1 MTPSSRRRA
10 AGTVLATA
18 LAASGAGLLAPATSA
33 APVSHP
39 GLASVTRYEAA
50 DILFPGNDGRAHTV
64 TFDKNS
70 FMVDGTRLNIWSG
83 EIHYWR
89 LPDVNGWRDVFQKM
103 RANGYNAVSL
113 YMFWGMHQ
121 SEEGGDFD
129 FTPGGVKDI
138 DLLLTL
144 AEQEGLYVIAR
155 PGPYVN
161 AEISMGGLPAY
172 MSNYGGGLRSTDA
185 RALAASKSWLSA
197 VNAIIR
203 RHQVTDGGGSV
214 LLYQVENELTEANS
228 ADTAFLAELTRHVR
242 ADGITVPLFHNDWG
256 LGGRMSDTSA
266 TGLDLYAY
274 DSYPVGFN
282 CSAPRN
288 AIRDSEAAFHAYAP
302 GSPNFITESQ
312 GGAFTPWG
320 ASYNAS
326 DCYGYTDPDFTRQ
339 WGVNNI
345 GNGVTA
351 FNFYM
356 GFGGTNWGWTGS
368 PASGFTSYDYGAGI
382 TEDRVMTEKSAVQ
395 KEIGYYARGVPALPS
410 MDAVEAPAPADHQG
424 DAVSLYS
431 RQASDTSTSVT
442 GHGTRTIAARL
453 RDSNSTTETTFTI
466 PLSLGTGRTGPTHSL
481 THDDRDPAI
490 TSTGSWTHASGRPW
504 TQGDLGGNETFSRTA
519 GDSYEYTFTGVGLDL
534 IAPFSGNHGSATVSV
549 DGTVVGRTQESTV
562 TGTEPVKT
570 VFSWRAPQGQA
581 PAPHTVR
588 VTVDGTPFPGSSDTF
603 VSLDAIRYYPDTS
616 ALPGSGETEPGTVSW
631 PRVPQKEGTSLTLH
645 GRDALLLTADQ
656 RIGTH
661 ELYYTTSQILGA
673 PLDTQAGPLQYLV
686 GRTGDEGETVL
697 HYDAEPTVT
706 GEGVEHT
713 WDAARGELR
722 LNYRHTAGTPL
733 NVTVTRAGA
742 TSSADTLTLRVIDRT
757 YAKRVW
763 LLDGTRDGVL
773 TTTAVEGAEVGRTV
787 HYADGVA
794 NVTGSLE
801 QAGDLSVV
809 APAGVSS
816 VTWNGAPLGE
826 VSSGTAHG
834 SAPGPQEVAPQ
845 ALSFV
850 SATDDAEA
858 ATDYDDSAWTSADAT
873 TSRQSEDY
881 PGILRYPGNRDRNQQ
896 GPGSYAGVVLDSNHY
911 GFHSGSVWYRAHY
924 TAASSDPTLSFQAT
938 ASKGAPAQG
947 RNPGFA
953 QVWVNGQYAGALSAT
968 GDWQSVKAPAGAVRA
983 GQRVVVAVLVN
994 NLGLSLDWNNG
1005 AWGSL
1010 SQSKENRGL
1019 YDAALDA
1026 QGAVT
1031 WRINGATTA
1040 SARDTATNPSGTVYN
1055 NGGLGGERAGWH
1067 MPALQDSSWERAD
1080 DLHAARPGVTWY
1092 RSHVT
1097 LDVPDSQDTAWHLD
1111 VSSSRLPAR
1120 ADHSQVTLFVNG
1132 WNTGVYIGDAGPQS
1146 SFTIPSAFLNHHGDN
1161 VIALAVAAKE
1171 AGAGPESVSLVPV
1184 HSSTVPTR
1192 PQPSPGPDPT
1202 PGPSPSA
1209 SPSVSPSPTSAPS
1222 SSPSPSPS
1230 SSPSVSSSPS
1240 PSASGSSSSG
1250 GGGVVPGVMPVFV
1263 ARVAADGSGSV
1274 LVGDWDGD
1282 GVRSYGVRVGSRV
1295 VFYSENSVLAAPV
1308 ASLSLGRVSDRV
1320 FVGDWDGDGRDTL
1333 ALVRGRSVFYQQV
1346 MDSSA
1351 TTAGRVPEGE
1361 LVVARQGDHD
1371 VLIAR

>member
-50 DILFPGNDGRAHTV
+50 DILFPGNDGHAHTV

-490 TSTGSWTHASGRPW
+490 TYTGSWTHASGRPW

-534 IAPFSGNHGSATVSV
+534 IAPFSGNRGSATVSV

-562 TGTEPVKT
+562 TGTEPVRT

-581 PAPHTVR
+581 PASHTVR

-616 ALPGSGETEPGTVSW
+616 ALPGSGGTEPGTVSW

-673 PLDTQAGPLQYLV
+673 PPRHPGRPPPVPCGPHR
-686 GRTGDEGETVL
+686 GRG
-697 HYDAEPTVT
+697 
-706 GEGVEHT
+706 
-713 WDAARGELR
+713 
-722 LNYRHTAGTPL
+722 
-733 NVTVTRAGA
+733 
-742 TSSADTLTLRVIDRT
+742 
-757 YAKRVW
+757 
-763 LLDGTRDGVL
+763 
-773 TTTAVEGAEVGRTV
+773 
-787 HYADGVA
+787 
-794 NVTGSLE
+794 
-801 QAGDLSVV
+801 
-809 APAGVSS
+809 
-816 VTWNGAPLGE
+816 
-826 VSSGTAHG
+826 
-834 SAPGPQEVAPQ
+834 
-845 ALSFV
+845 
-850 SATDDAEA
+850 
-858 ATDYDDSAWTSADAT
+858 
-873 TSRQSEDY
+873 
-881 PGILRYPGNRDRNQQ
+881 RDR
-896 GPGSYAGVVLDSNHY
+896 PALRR
-911 GFHSGSVWYRAHY
+911 RAH
-924 TAASSDPTLSFQAT
+924 
-938 ASKGAPAQG
+938 
-947 RNPGFA
+947 RH
-953 QVWVNGQYAGALSAT
+953 
-968 GDWQSVKAPAGAVRA
+968 R
-983 GQRVVVAVLVN
+983 
-994 NLGLSLDWNNG
+994 
-1005 AWGSL
+1005 
-1010 SQSKENRGL
+1010 
-1019 YDAALDA
+1019 
-1026 QGAVT
+1026 
-1031 WRINGATTA
+1031 
-1040 SARDTATNPSGTVYN
+1040 
-1055 NGGLGGERAGWH
+1055 
-1067 MPALQDSSWERAD
+1067 
-1080 DLHAARPGVTWY
+1080 
-1092 RSHVT
+1092 
-1097 LDVPDSQDTAWHLD
+1097 
-1111 VSSSRLPAR
+1111 
-1120 ADHSQVTLFVNG
+1120 
-1132 WNTGVYIGDAGPQS
+1132 
-1146 SFTIPSAFLNHHGDN
+1146 
-1161 VIALAVAAKE
+1161 
-1171 AGAGPESVSLVPV
+1171 
-1184 HSSTVPTR
+1184 
-1192 PQPSPGPDPT
+1192 
-1202 PGPSPSA
+1202 
-1209 SPSVSPSPTSAPS
+1209 
-1222 SSPSPSPS
+1222 
-1230 SSPSVSSSPS
+1230 
-1240 PSASGSSSSG
+1240 
-1250 GGGVVPGVMPVFV
+1250 
-1263 ARVAADGSGSV
+1263 
-1274 LVGDWDGD
+1274 
-1282 GVRSYGVRVGSRV
+1282 
-1295 VFYSENSVLAAPV
+1295 
-1308 ASLSLGRVSDRV
+1308 
-1320 FVGDWDGDGRDTL
+1320 
-1333 ALVRGRSVFYQQV
+1333 
-1346 MDSSA
+1346 
-1351 TTAGRVPEGE
+1351 
-1361 LVVARQGDHD
+1361 
-1371 VLIAR
+1371 

>member
-70 FMVDGTRLNIWSG
+70 FMVDGTRLNVWSG

-490 TSTGSWTHASGRPW
+490 TYTGSWQQVEDTTASKATLTRSSTP
-504 TQGDLGGNETFSRTA
+504 GDTA
-519 GDSYEYTFTGVGLDL
+519 ALTFTGTGVRLVT
-534 IAPFSGNHGSATVSV
+534 S
-549 DGTVVGRTQESTV
+549 
-562 TGTEPVKT
+562 TGTDHGE
-570 VFSWRAPQGQA
+570 F
-581 PAPHTVR
+581 TVR
-588 VTVDGTPFPGSSDTF
+588 VD
-603 VSLDAIRYYPDTS
+603 DADPV
-616 ALPGSGETEPGTVSW
+616 TVSST
-631 PRVPQKEGTSLTLH
+631 RV
-645 GRDALLLTADQ
+645 
-656 RIGTH
+656 
-661 ELYYTTSQILGA
+661 
-673 PLDTQAGPLQYLV
+673 DTEQNK
-686 GRTGDEGETVL
+686 
-697 HYDAEPTVT
+697 PTQFVAFEAT
-706 GEGVEHT
+706 DLAQGEHT
-713 WDAARGELR
+713 
-722 LNYRHTAGTPL
+722 
-733 NVTVTRAGA
+733 VTVTNTSGA
-742 TSSADTLTLRVIDRT
+742 VLG
-757 YAKRVW
+757 
-763 LLDGTRDGVL
+763 LDAFDV
-773 TTTAVEGAEVGRTV
+773 
-787 HYADGVA
+787 
-794 NVTGSLE
+794 VT
-801 QAGDLSVV
+801 
-809 APAGVSS
+809 
-816 VTWNGAPLGE
+816 
-826 VSSGTAHG
+826 
-834 SAPGPQEVAPQ
+834 PQ
-845 ALSFV
+845 ATQPVTVGDDDPAICFAFCVCVCVGVFV
-850 SATDDAEA
+850 FVV
-858 ATDYDDSAWTSADAT
+858 WWW
-873 TSRQSEDY
+873 
-881 PGILRYPGNRDRNQQ
+881 GC
-896 GPGSYAGVVLDSNHY
+896 GS
-911 GFHSGSVWYRAHY
+911 W
-924 TAASSDPTLSFQAT
+924 
-938 ASKGAPAQG
+938 
-947 RNPGFA
+947 
-953 QVWVNGQYAGALSAT
+953 
-968 GDWQSVKAPAGAVRA
+968 
-983 GQRVVVAVLVN
+983 
-994 NLGLSLDWNNG
+994 
-1005 AWGSL
+1005 
-1010 SQSKENRGL
+1010 
-1019 YDAALDA
+1019 
-1026 QGAVT
+1026 
-1031 WRINGATTA
+1031 
-1040 SARDTATNPSGTVYN
+1040 
-1055 NGGLGGERAGWH
+1055 
-1067 MPALQDSSWERAD
+1067 
-1080 DLHAARPGVTWY
+1080 
-1092 RSHVT
+1092 
-1097 LDVPDSQDTAWHLD
+1097 
-1111 VSSSRLPAR
+1111 
-1120 ADHSQVTLFVNG
+1120 
-1132 WNTGVYIGDAGPQS
+1132 GDAG
-1146 SFTIPSAFLNHHGDN
+1146 
-1161 VIALAVAAKE
+1161 VC
-1171 AGAGPESVSLVPV
+1171 
-1184 HSSTVPTR
+1184 
-1192 PQPSPGPDPT
+1192 
-1202 PGPSPSA
+1202 
-1209 SPSVSPSPTSAPS
+1209 
-1222 SSPSPSPS
+1222 
-1230 SSPSVSSSPS
+1230 
-1240 PSASGSSSSG
+1240 
-1250 GGGVVPGVMPVFV
+1250 
-1263 ARVAADGSGSV
+1263 GSGCC
-1274 LVGDWDGD
+1274 
-1282 GVRSYGVRVGSRV
+1282 
-1295 VFYSENSVLAAPV
+1295 
-1308 ASLSLGRVSDRV
+1308 
-1320 FVGDWDGDGRDTL
+1320 
-1333 ALVRGRSVFYQQV
+1333 
-1346 MDSSA
+1346 
-1351 TTAGRVPEGE
+1351 
-1361 LVVARQGDHD
+1361 
-1371 VLIAR
+1371 